1 MNIPRARTFSLPTG
15 AWLLRLLLALCLG
28 LCAVASWAQTDPPG
42 RVGRLA
48 DARGAVSWWDQE
60 TGRWAE
66 AERNQPLTGG
76 DRLSTAGGGSAE
88 LRVGSTV
95 LRLGESTELEVLR
108 LDDERLAFQLHSGS
122 VALRVR
128 SREIADEIE
137 LVTAEARLQPLGAG
151 HFRLDRT
158 DDTTQASSWRGELR
172 IDDPAGFV
180 INTGQRVELFR
191 DRSSSALRFQIGVPV
206 NDRYAEAV
214 LREDQRD
221 ERSVSARYVSPEM
234 TGVEELDRNGR
245 WEQHPE
251 YGAVWLPLT
260 VAAGWAP
267 YSDGRWTWVQPWG
280 WTWVDNARWGFAPFH
295 YGRWAFWR
303 SAWCWVP
310 GAYVARPVYAPALVA
325 WAGGRPGNGVRIGVH
340 INGPSAGWLP
350 LAPRQAYVPH
360 HAVSPGYRERI
371 NGGRDRGPDRGGER
385 ANERW
390 GDRQPGQP
398 REGPPPRV
406 NPGPVQTQPAPPRAV
421 EPPRGVPGRDDR
433 DERIGR
439 DGRPGRDPRDNSD
452 GRTGPNPRTAPPP
465 TPPVQQPAAPAGPP
479 VPRSQASPPPQQ
491 PAAPVGQPVPRA
503 QPAVQPA
510 QPVSPV
516 SPAPRPPRAG
526 PAPQA
531 PQASPPAPPA
541 LPAAGPSPA
550 VQRPREPE
558 PERPREREQR
568 RPNDREKE
576 K

>member
-1 MNIPRARTFSLPTG
+1 MNTLRDRSFSPSSA
-15 AWLLRLLLALCLG
+15 AWLPRMLLTLCLG
-28 LCAVASWAQTDPPG
+28 LWALAGLAQTDPPG

-76 DRLSTAGGGSAE
+76 DRVSTAAGGSAE

-95 LRLGESTELEVLR
+95 LRLGASTELEVLR

-137 LVTAEARLQPLGAG
+137 LVTAEVQLAPLSAG

-158 DDTTQASSWRGELR
+158 DDTTQASSWRGDLR
-172 IDDPAGFV
+172 INDPAGFV
-180 INTGQRVELFR
+180 VTTGQRVSLFR
-191 DRSSSALRFQIGVPV
+191 ERRTQALRFQMGVPV

-214 LREDQRD
+214 QREGQRVDQED

-260 VAAGWAP
+260 VTAGWAP

-295 YGRWAFWR
+295 YGRWAYWR
-303 SAWCWVP
+303 NAWCWVP

-325 WAGGRPGNGVRIGVH
+325 WAGGRPGNGVRIGVR
-340 INGPSAGWLP
+340 ITGPSIGWLP
-350 LAPRQAYVPH
+350 LAPRDVYVPH
-360 HAVSPGYRERI
+360 HRVTPGYRERV
-371 NGGRDRGPDRGGER
+371 NPVRDQRDFRDQRDQRDQRDHRDQRNQRDQRPE
-385 ANERW
+385 
-390 GDRQPGQP
+390 
-398 REGPPPRV
+398 REGPVVRG
-406 NPGPVQTQPAPPRAV
+406 NPGLPQTAPLPPQRV
-421 EPPRGVPGRDDR
+421 EPPRQTGGRE
-433 DERIGR
+433 EREGR
-439 DGRPGRDPRDNSD
+439 DGRDGRD
-452 GRTGPNPRTAPPP
+452 GREDRNPRGP
-465 TPPVQQPAAPAGPP
+465 TPTPAAVAVPAGPVGPP
-479 VPRSQASPPPQQ
+479 VS
-491 PAAPVGQPVPRA
+491 RA

-510 QPVSPV
+510 PQ
-516 SPAPRPPRAG
+516 PAPPPAAQPAPPPSPRA
-526 PAPQA
+526 A
-531 PQASPPAPPA
+531 PPAPTPA
-541 LPAAGPSPA
+541 QVGPPAPAAAVPKPA
-550 VQRPREPE
+550 VQRQREAE
-558 PERPREREQR
+558 PERPRDR
-568 RPNDREKE
+568 RSNDRENE